1 MREVFTTFLRLGSTS
16 FGGPIAHLA
25 YFRRTFV
32 VERRWL
38 DEATYARI
46 VAFCSVLPGPT
57 SSQVGMLIGLTRG
70 GPLGA
75 LLAWLGFTAPSAL
88 AMTAFAAALGG
99 AEQHAWLA
107 PWFGGLL
114 AGLFAA
120 AAAVV
125 TQAVVGLAASLCTD
139 LPTKIIAVATLFLT
153 LALRPF
159 PGLQWV
165 SIALGGAEQHAW
177 LAPWF
182 GGLLAGLFAAA
193 AAVVTQAVVGLA
205 ASLCTDLPTKIIA
218 VATLFL
224 TLALRP
230 FPGLQWA
237 SIALGALA
245 GALLLHAPGL
255 RAEALPIR
263 VPRRVA
269 IAAACVFVVL
279 VATTALPKTHAVAFL
294 ATLIRAGSLVFGGGH
309 VVLPLLQS
317 MVHDGLISSQNFFA
331 GYGAV
336 QAMPG
341 PLNTF
346 SAFLGYANLSPLHGV
361 AGALVAI
368 VLIFLPS
375 FALIFAIAPIWNRVA
390 GEPRAAGAVRGA
402 NAAVVGLLG
411 AVLYDPVL
419 RSLGTSPVRIAI
431 AVAAFAAIAAW
442 DVAPWIVVVAAAL
455 LGAVLGA

>member
-1 MREVFTTFLRLGSTS
+1 MKSGSSGGKTSVVREVFTTFLRLGSTS

-32 VERRWL
+32 EERRWL

-75 LLAWLGFTAPSAL
+75 FLAWLGFTAPSAL
-88 AMTAFAAALGG
+88 VMTAFAAALGG
-99 AEQHAWLA
+99 AERHAVP

-125 TQAVVGLAASLCTD
+125 AQAVVGLAGSLCTD
-139 LPTKIIAVATLFLT
+139 LPTKIVAVAALFVT

-165 SIALGGAEQHAW
+165 SIALGALTGA
-177 LAPWF
+177 
-182 GGLLAGLFAAA
+182 FA
-193 AAVVTQAVVGLA
+193 
-205 ASLCTDLPTKIIA
+205 
-218 VATLFL
+218 
-224 TLALRP
+224 
-230 FPGLQWA
+230 
-237 SIALGALA
+237 
-245 GALLLHAPGL
+245 LHAPGL
-255 RAEALPIR
+255 RADALPIR
-263 VPRRVA
+263 VPRRVS
-269 IAAACVFVVL
+269 IAAGCVFVAL
-279 VATTALPKTHAVAFL
+279 VAATALPKTPTVAFL
-294 ATLIRAGSLVFGGGH
+294 ATVIRAGSLVFGGGH

-317 MVHDGLISSQNFFA
+317 MVHEGLITSQNFFA

-361 AGALVAI
+361 PGALVAI

-375 FALIFAIAPIWNRVA
+375 FALIFAIAPVWNRVA
-390 GEPRAAGAVRGA
+390 REPRAAGAVRGA

-431 AVAAFAAIAAW
+431 ALAAFGAIAAW
-442 DVAPWIVVVAAAL
+442 RVAPWIVVVAAAL
-455 LGAVLGA
+455 LGAALGA

>member
-1 MREVFTTFLRLGSTS
+1 VGVVREVFTTFLRLGCTS
-16 FGGPIAHLA
+16 FGGPIAHYA

-32 VERRWL
+32 HERHWL
-38 DEATYARI
+38 DEASYARI

-57 SSQVGMLIGLTRG
+57 SSQVGMLVGLTRG

-75 LLAWLGFTAPSAL
+75 FLAWLGFTAPSAI

-99 AEQHAWLA
+99 AEQHAVP
-107 PWFGGLL
+107 PWFAGLL

-125 TQAVVGLAASLCTD
+125 AQAVVGLAGSLCTD
-139 LPTKIIAVATLFLT
+139 LPTKIIAVAALFVTLT
-153 LALRPF
+153 LRPF
-159 PGLQWV
+159 PGFQWV
-165 SIALGGAEQHAW
+165 
-177 LAPWF
+177 
-182 GGLLAGLFAAA
+182 
-193 AAVVTQAVVGLA
+193 
-205 ASLCTDLPTKIIA
+205 
-218 VATLFL
+218 
-224 TLALRP
+224 
-230 FPGLQWA
+230 

-245 GALLLHAPGL
+245 GALALHAPGL
-255 RAEALPIR
+255 RADALPIR
-263 VPRRVA
+263 VPRHVA
-269 IAAACVFVVL
+269 IPAGCIFVAL
-279 VATTALPKTHAVAFL
+279 VAATALPKTPTVAFL

-317 MVHDGLISSQNFFA
+317 MVHEGLITAQNFFA

-346 SAFLGYANLSPLHGV
+346 SAFLGYANLSPLHGI

-375 FALIFAIAPIWNRVA
+375 FALIFAIAPVWNRVA
-390 GEPRAAGAVRGA
+390 GAPRAAGAVRGA

-431 AVAAFAAIAAW
+431 ALAAFAAIAAW
-442 DVAPWIVVVAAAL
+442 RVAPWIVVVAAA
-455 LGAVLGA
+455 VLGAALGA

>member
-1 MREVFTTFLRLGSTS
+1 MREVFATFLRLGLTS

-32 VERRWL
+32 EERRWL
-38 DEATYARI
+38 DEATFVRI

-75 LLAWLGFTAPSAL
+75 FAAWLGFTAPSAL
-88 AMTAFAAALGG
+88 AMTAVAALLTG
-99 AEQHAWLA
+99 AERHDTPVWLN
-107 PWFGGLL
+107 GLL
-114 AGLFAA
+114 DGLFAA

-125 TQAVVGLAASLCTD
+125 AQAVVGLARSICTD
-139 LPTKIIAVATLFLT
+139 LPAKLVAVAALFVT

-165 SIALGGAEQHAW
+165 PI
-177 LAPWF
+177 
-182 GGLLAGLFAAA
+182 
-193 AAVVTQAVVGLA
+193 V
-205 ASLCTDLPTKIIA
+205 
-218 VATLFL
+218 
-224 TLALRP
+224 
-230 FPGLQWA
+230 
-237 SIALGALA
+237 LGALA
-245 GALLLHAPGL
+245 GAFLLHAAGL
-255 RAEALPIR
+255 RADALPIR
-263 VPRRVA
+263 VPRAVSVVA
-269 IAAACVFVVL
+269 GALFIVL
-279 VATTALPKTHAVAFL
+279 VAVTALPKTATLAFL

-317 MVHDGLISSQNFFA
+317 MIRDGLISARDFFA

-346 SAFLGYANLSPLHGV
+346 ATFLGYANRSPLHGIP
-361 AGALVAI
+361 GALVAT

-375 FALIFAIAPIWNRVA
+375 FALIFAIAPLWNRLA
-390 GEPRAAGAVRGA
+390 AAPRAAGAIRGA
-402 NAAVVGLLG
+402 NASVVGLLG

-419 RSLGTSPVRIAI
+419 TSLGGAWTRIAI
-431 AVAAFAAIAAW
+431 ALAAFAAIALW
-442 DVAPWIVVVAAAL
+442 RIAPWIVVITAAL
-455 LGAVLGA
+455 VGALLNA